1 MKNTI
6 KIDSDKP
13 NKDILNEMSSLK
25 EEFDKT
31 KALLIDLTHHLDN
44 LENTYN
50 KLNEE
55 MKKRNGG
62 A

>member
-6 KIDSDKP
+6 NKVDIDKP

-31 KALLIDLTHHLDN
+31 KSLVINLTHHLDS
-44 LENTYN
+44 LEKAYN

-55 MKKRNGG
+55 MKKRNG

>member
-1 MKNTI
+1 MKNII

-13 NKDILNEMSSLK
+13 NKDILNEMSLLK

-31 KALLIDLTHHLDN
+31 KSLLIDLTHHLDN

-55 MKKRNGG
+55 MKKRNG

>member
-6 KIDSDKP
+6 KIDTDKP
-13 NKDILNEMSSLK
+13 NKEILSEMSSLK

-31 KALLIDLTHHLDN
+31 KSLLINLTHHLDN
-44 LENTYN
+44 LESAYN

-55 MKKRNGG
+55 IKKRYGS
-62 A
+62 

>member
-6 KIDSDKP
+6 KIDTDKP
-13 NKDILNEMSSLK
+13 NKDILNEMSLLK

-31 KALLIDLTHHLDN
+31 KLLLIDLTHHLDN

-55 MKKRNGG
+55 MKKRNG